1 MMKYVCVEDNKVISI
16 LKYAPNVPD
25 TVTVVTITDEQYAG
39 ISARNLKFDTASMS
53 VCPLSTEEQQ
63 IKQSE
68 TVNNNYRSFLNET
81 DWKVLRHVREQAL
94 GITTSLTQEEYL
106 DLEQQRENAARNI
119 QD

>member
-1 MMKYVCVEDNKVISI
+1 MKYVCVENNKVISI
-16 LKYAPNVPD
+16 LKYAPTVPD
-25 TVTVVTITDEQYAG
+25 SVTVVTITDEQYANMTAG
-39 ISARNLKFDTASMS
+39 NVKFDTATLTVVPYSA
-53 VCPLSTEEQQ
+53 EELQVKQ
-63 IKQSE
+63 IKTDS
-68 TVNNNYRSFLNET
+68 NNYRSFLNNT